1 MNSGDTTTWNW
12 GCSKCKGIEEGD
24 KKRKLRNCDEES
36 NPNVSWPWMPGL
48 RRCPWSVIQN
58 ESWVLFSWWQDWKSF
73 DVLPW
78 GGSDLMEQPAIV
90 LQAFRKCE
98 SVLQSVE
105 EEARKKQQREMEKQ
119 QRDMRRNL
127 KTHRG

>member
-1 MNSGDTTTWNW
+1 
-12 GCSKCKGIEEGD
+12 
-24 KKRKLRNCDEES
+24 
-36 NPNVSWPWMPGL
+36 
-48 RRCPWSVIQN
+48 
-58 ESWVLFSWWQDWKSF
+58 
-73 DVLPW
+73 
-78 GGSDLMEQPAIV
+78 MEQPAIV

>member
-1 MNSGDTTTWNW
+1 
-12 GCSKCKGIEEGD
+12 
-24 KKRKLRNCDEES
+24 
-36 NPNVSWPWMPGL
+36 
-48 RRCPWSVIQN
+48 VIQN